1 MNINMI
7 LYTMENFQNAKKV
20 MLEKRDCKIEL
31 MNIWEKIVS
40 LTFYDTPTKKIAK
53 MCPETISWKWIQEDE
68 IIADNILSIIHLTS
82 GIETFKLNFSCGF
95 RAFWDVWDGVL
106 DKNLLSLTFTL
117 PIYLTVIDFTFVCC
131 CCCCCFRRKFQLR
144 S

>member
-7 LYTMENFQNAKKV
+7 LYTMENFQNVKKV

-40 LTFYDTPTKKIAK
+40 LTFYDTPTKKIAN

-95 RAFWDVWDGVL
+95 RAF
-106 DKNLLSLTFTL
+106 
-117 PIYLTVIDFTFVCC
+117 
-131 CCCCCFRRKFQLR
+131 
-144 S
+144 